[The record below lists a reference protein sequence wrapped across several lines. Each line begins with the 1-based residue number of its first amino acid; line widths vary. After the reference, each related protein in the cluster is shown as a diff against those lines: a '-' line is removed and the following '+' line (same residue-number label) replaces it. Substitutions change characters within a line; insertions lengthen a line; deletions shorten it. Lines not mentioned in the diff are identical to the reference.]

1 MPLAIE
7 PKCYMAKAL
16 LAIQVVYAL
25 PGNILTIDCNVP
37 IGSSVAE
44 AIHLSGLKQK
54 VPDLR
59 LEEGLVG
66 IYNQKVALNHIV
78 SAGDRIECYRPV
90 TADPKLV
97 RQRRVE
103 KKRKSHKSL

>member
-1 MPLAIE
+1 MD
-7 PKCYMAKAL
+7 KAL
-16 LAIQVVYAL
+16 LDIQVVYAL
-25 PGNILTIDCNVP
+25 PSNILVIDCNVP
-37 IGSSVAE
+37 AGSTVAK

-66 IYNQKVALNHIV
+66 IYSQKVSLNHIV
-78 SAGDRIECYRPV
+78 ADGDRIECYRPV
-90 TADPKLV
+90 SADPKAV

-103 KKRKSHKSL
+103 KKRKPNPNSCYTAPRVG